1 MTVAN
6 NNTFTFDLDGVLA
19 QARKA
24 YQTYRDAVRAEEE
37 ARQQAAQEA
46 SERDIGRFYEWLN
59 AEMGPELA
67 ALVKIPQGFRWDDL
81 NYFWSN
87 SYGEHKRGVQFAIDL
102 PGVMPVQFRVYR
114 SSRDVEPEFVTLDKF
129 GQDSKHGFVWSVPT
143 RVDFESG
150 EEEDEIWPTYSAP
163 AFYERGQLME
173 AVGHALT
180 TKPFVE
186 CAMAEFKEHAAMP
199 AKSEERDYEK
209 DAFDRVA
216 DALRDVFNSYVM
228 D

>member
-1 MTVAN
+1 MTVAD
-6 NNTFTFDLDGVLA
+6 NNTFAFDLDGVLA
-19 QARKA
+19 QAQAA
-24 YQTYRDAVRAEEE
+24 YKTYRDAVRAEEE

-46 SERDIGRFYEWLN
+46 SERDTARFYEWLS

-114 SSRDVEPEFVTLDKF
+114 SSHDGEPEFVTPNEFSERNL
-129 GQDSKHGFVWSVPT
+129 VWSVPT
-143 RVDFESG
+143 RVDFEQG
-150 EEEDEIWPTYSAP
+150 EEEDEIWPDYPAP
-163 AFYERGQLME
+163 AFYKRHQLLE

-180 TKPFVE
+180 TKPYVE
-186 CAMAEFKEHAAMP
+186 AAMAEFKERDAAP
-199 AKSEERDYEK
+199 TKPEDRDYEG

-216 DALRDVFNSYVM
+216 DALRHVFNSYAIV
-228 D
+228 

>member
-1 MTVAN
+1 MTVAD
-6 NNTFTFDLDGVLA
+6 NNTLTFDLDSVLTQA
-19 QARKA
+19 QAA
-24 YQTYRDAVRAEEE
+24 YRAHRDAMRADEL

-46 SERDIGRFYEWLN
+46 SERDIDRFYEWLS

-81 NYFWSN
+81 NYFWS
-87 SYGEHKRGVQFAIDL
+87 SGYEQKRGVQFAIDL
-102 PGVMPVQFRVYR
+102 PDVMPVHFRVYR
-114 SSRDVEPEFVTLDKF
+114 PSRDDEPEFVTLDEF
-129 GQDSKHGFVWSVPT
+129 GQYSNRGYVWSVPT
-143 RVDFESG
+143 RVDFEQG

-163 AFYERGQLME
+163 AFYERHQLLE

-186 CAMAEFKEHAAMP
+186 RAMVEFKDRAVAP
-199 AKSEERDYEK
+199 TKPEELDYEE

-216 DALRDVFNSYVM
+216 DALRDVFNSYVIA
-228 D
+228 

>member
-1 MTVAN
+1 MTVAD

-37 ARQQAAQEA
+37 ACQQAAQEA
-46 SERDIGRFYEWLN
+46 SERDIERFYEWLS

-102 PGVMPVQFRVYR
+102 PDVMPVRFRVYR

-129 GQDSKHGFVWSVPT
+129 GQYSNRGYVWSVPT
-143 RVDFESG
+143 RVDFEQG
-150 EEEDEIWPTYSAP
+150 EEEDEIWPSFSAP
-163 AFYERGQLME
+163 AFYERGQLLE
-173 AVGHALT
+173 AVGHALA
-180 TKPFVE
+180 TKPFVDR
-186 CAMAEFKEHAAMP
+186 AMAEFKERAAMP
-199 AKSEERDYEK
+199 VKPEERDYEG

-216 DALRDVFNSYVM
+216 DALRHAFNSYAQV
-228 D
+228 